1 MLPVKVLI
9 TGILVIAVLAGCG
22 KKKSQE
28 DEFAETPALET
39 TSSDTTDIF
48 DEFYKDETETPQTYA
63 EPEGKSKSVKK
74 EPAQVPTAS
83 SSAEFSDNGR
93 YVLQIST
100 IRSKTLADDISS
112 QLNAKGYPA
121 YVAEVSD
128 PTPSLPGKYY
138 RVRIGAFRSVSA
150 AKNFGES
157 VMVPGGYDFWVD
169 NKANDNVGIEGY
181 GMGEGAS
188 YDASYGASLSTPTP
202 LPAPEPPA
210 LVPAAQSTPAAQP
223 AVQQPVSSPV
233 KQETVSVPVNPA
245 PAPAVSSQPSVE
257 PANPSTT
264 PAPAA
269 APAKNDAAG
278 SEWGDEWESEW

>member
-39 TSSDTTDIF
+39 SSLDTPDIF
-48 DEFYKDETETPQTYA
+48 DEFYKDETEAPQTYV
-63 EPEGKSKSVKK
+63 EPVEKSKSVKK
-74 EPAQVPTAS
+74 EPVQVPSAS
-83 SSAEFSDNGR
+83 SFAEFSDNGR

-100 IRSKTLADDISS
+100 IRSRTLADEISS

-157 VMVPGGYDFWVD
+157 VLVPGGYDFWVD

-181 GMGEGAS
+181 GMGEGTS
-188 YDASYGASLSTPTP
+188 YETSYGTSLSTPTP
-202 LPAPEPPA
+202 SPAPAFVPA
-210 LVPAAQSTPAAQP
+210 PQSAPAAQQP
-223 AVQQPVSSPV
+223 ASSPV
-233 KQETVSVPVNPA
+233 TQETISVPVNPA
-245 PAPAVSSQPSVE
+245 PAASSQPSVE
-257 PANPSTT
+257 PANPATT
-264 PAPAA
+264 PVPAD

-278 SEWGDEWESEW
+278 SEWGDDWESEW